1 MTVSPIRAKI
11 KRRALAIMVMGMVA
25 WPSCVGQA
33 QDIAP
38 ADEPAPDVEEAPT
51 SLLPGNIAPAPA
63 PAETAPTNGGNDMSP
78 PPASDAAVLAVPS
91 LPIVPPE
98 NLGGGGSLPGLHG
111 MGEASWSRST
121 GGFATQLMLKIPA
134 ASASRYQH
142 IALRRLLLTPAKP
155 PAGADP
161 VKFLNAR
168 AHLLLRMGEV
178 EAAKIVLNTLPQTA
192 FNRQSYAVAAQA
204 HMAALDLPGACPLAT
219 RAIVFSPDAQW
230 PLISGV
236 CSALQGDEG
245 GAALGLDIARQE
257 GKVNR
262 FDLMLAE
269 QMVTA
274 LSGGGRGGEIA
285 WPDNGKFTSYR
296 VGGVYS
302 SGQRFPRKALLT
314 APSVVQSWLARSG
327 AIDSDTRWALAWTAT
342 ARGVMSAAEFSSLWA
357 LRGGV
362 MDERARAYRPEG
374 VFQRAFAAPSL
385 MVRRTAFAQLLS
397 MGKSEAGLAAMWSL
411 LAAPAAAYPP
421 ADPATVK
428 TADQAAFAPMAVRAM
443 IMGGRSADALKWWPV
458 LANSKSA
465 EASKIWALLLVANGN
480 KALPISQARADA
492 WADAQS
498 GDAKT
503 RRIEMTFAV
512 LQGLGY
518 RLKAP
523 FGKNPSLQDDGVL
536 FEKLADAVAR
546 KARGEVVLLSQLA
559 LGPNWSQCNA
569 SVLYT
574 ILRAYLAVG
583 LDAEARMIGA
593 EAMIMSGA

>member
-1 MTVSPIRAKI
+1 M
-11 KRRALAIMVMGMVA
+11 KRLAMSLPVVALAVA
-25 WPSCVGQA
+25 GVAVWPVFLGRA
-33 QDIAP
+33 QDAS
-38 ADEPAPDVEEAPT
+38 PAPIEVPAPEAEAAPT
-51 SLLPGNIAPAPA
+51 SLLPGNIAPAA
-63 PAETAPTNGGNDMSP
+63 TETAPATIGADDMSP
-78 PPASDAAVLAVPS
+78 PPASDAAVLAVPPT
-91 LPIVPPE
+91 PIAPPE
-98 NLGGGGSLPGLHG
+98 DLGSGGSLPGRFG

-121 GGFATQLMLKIPA
+121 GGFATQLILKIPA

-178 EAAKIVLNTLPQTA
+178 EAAKILLNTLPQTA
-192 FNRQSYAVAAQA
+192 YNRQSYAVAGQA
-204 HMAALDLPGACPLAT
+204 HMAALDLPGACPLAA

-230 PLISGV
+230 PLMSGV

-285 WPDNGKFTSYR
+285 WPVNGKFTSYR

-302 SGQRFPRKALLT
+302 SGQRFPRKALLS
-314 APSVVQSWLARSG
+314 APLVVQSWLARSG
-327 AIDSDTRWALAWTAT
+327 AVDSDTRWALAWSAT

-374 VFQRAFAAPSL
+374 VFQRAYEAKSL
-385 MVRRTAFAQLLS
+385 STRRTAFAQLLAF
-397 MGKSEAGLAAMWSL
+397 GKSEAGRAAMWSL
-411 LAAPAAAYPP
+411 LAAPAAAYPV
-421 ADPATVK
+421 AANQAT
-428 TADQAAFAPMAVRAM
+428 FAPIAVRAM
-443 IMGGRSADALKWWPV
+443 IMGGRSADALKWWPT
-458 LANSKSA
+458 LASSNSA
-465 EASKIWALLLVANGN
+465 EAAKIWALLLVANGN
-480 KALPISQARADA
+480 KTLPASQNKADS

-498 GDAKT
+498 GDDKT

-518 RLKAP
+518 QLKAP
-523 FGKNPSLQDDGVL
+523 FGKNPGLEDGGVL

-546 KARGEVVLLSQLA
+546 KARGEVVLLSHLA
-559 LGPNWSQCNA
+559 LGPNWSQCDA

-574 ILRAYLAVG
+574 ILRAYRAVG
-583 LDAEARMIGA
+583 LDADARMIGA